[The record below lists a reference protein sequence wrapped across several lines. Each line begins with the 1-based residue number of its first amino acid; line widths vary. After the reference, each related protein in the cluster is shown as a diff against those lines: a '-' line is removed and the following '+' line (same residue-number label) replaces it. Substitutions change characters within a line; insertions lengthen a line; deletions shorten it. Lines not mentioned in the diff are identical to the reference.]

1 MHIRIICVGRMKDS
15 PERDMVNDYIQRS
28 AKTGRNLGI
37 RSVEEIEVESGGGKA
52 KESARILARAGNAL
66 LIRLDERGK
75 ALKSKEFSK
84 KISNWRDS
92 GEDIAFLIG
101 GADGHDPSLSN
112 KAREAISFGVQTWP
126 HKLVRVMIAEQIYRA
141 LSIEAGSPY
150 HRE

>member
-1 MHIRIICVGRMKDS
+1 MHIRILCIGRMKDC
-15 PERDMVNDYIQRS
+15 PEREMVNDYIKRAQ
-28 AKTGRNLGI
+28 KTGRGLGI
-37 RSVEEIEVESGGGKA
+37 RSVEEIEVEAGGGKS
-52 KESARILARAGNAL
+52 KESERLIAKAGKAR

-75 ALKSKEFSK
+75 ALKSLEFSK
-84 KISNWRDS
+84 KIANWRDS

-101 GADGHDPSLSN
+101 GADGHAPELAD